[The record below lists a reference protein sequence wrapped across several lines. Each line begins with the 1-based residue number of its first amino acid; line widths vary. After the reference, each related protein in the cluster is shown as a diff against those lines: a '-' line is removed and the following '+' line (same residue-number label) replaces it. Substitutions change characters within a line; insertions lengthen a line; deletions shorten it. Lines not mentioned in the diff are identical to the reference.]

1 MAIEP
6 MEFIVDRPFM
16 FAIEHKPTRIAL
28 FLGRVQKLNS
38 SSSPIS
44 VKDGTN
50 IKDEL

>member
-16 FAIEHKPTRIAL
+16 FAIEHKPTTIPL
-28 FLGRVQKLNS
+28 FLGSVRKLNS
-38 SSSPIS
+38 SVS
-44 VKDGTN
+44 VRDEIN